1 MRVIILSFT
10 LVCTV
15 ATLTN
20 AARTIKFVNR
30 CGRDIWVS
38 PLTNNQGP
46 ALAGGVVRLGN
57 GRDYSYN
64 IPDGGWGGRFWPKTG
79 CNSNGQACEVGQ
91 SVPPCPPKGCQ
102 PPAETKVEFFFPPTG
117 RSDNVWY
124 DVSLV
129 DGYSL
134 AATIT
139 PNRQGGTCV
148 TTNCAVSLDKCPT
161 SENFVNDLR
170 VRDASGRTVMCL
182 APCKKWN
189 YPSPYGLGKDERIDP
204 GLHLCCPT
212 PPVSPQECRQGI
224 VEKTKYVDL
233 IHKSCPS
240 AYSYSYDDEAGLHN
254 CPNDTSFIVTFCG

>member
-1 MRVIILSFT
+1 LRLQIYINMRLISTIL
-10 LVCTV
+10 LVCTIT
-15 ATLTN
+15 ALSH
-20 AARTIKFVNR
+20 AARTIKFINR

-46 ALAGGVVRLGN
+46 ALPGGVVRLSN

-139 PNRQGGTCV
+139 PNRQVGFRLTINSCLRFIQLMI
-148 TTNCAVSLDKCPT
+148 NNLNREELVSLQTALSPLT
-161 SENFVNDLR
+161 SVQQQ
-170 VRDASGRTVMCL
+170 RTLSMTCESVMPL
-182 APCKKWN
+182 AV
-189 YPSPYGLGKDERIDP
+189 L
-204 GLHLCCPT
+204 
-212 PPVSPQECRQGI
+212 
-224 VEKTKYVDL
+224 
-233 IHKSCPS
+233 
-240 AYSYSYDDEAGLHN
+240 
-254 CPNDTSFIVTFCG
+254 